1 MNQSTMVK
9 CFIRR
14 DSTTSRS
21 MLPILVTTLLLSLAT
36 STPTIPPS
44 PPSPRLLP
52 PVLAFYS
59 LQYQTQ
65 PFYQAWNHHIY
76 SKTTGYSSSASWKPP
91 SDICSSFYPQ
101 LGVYASTDKHI
112 LTTHMR
118 QLATNGVHMI
128 VVPWWLSTLEAKKQH
143 AHDGRFKNGIHAI
156 DERVPLLLEVAA
168 EHNILVTF
176 LLKDHRGRS
185 IQNVIQRL
193 NYLTMAYSYHPAVYK
208 NANNGLVLFIENIL
222 MNESN
227 LFSYTHIS
235 STTPHYK
242 ALQHHQYI
250 GYE

>member
-1 MNQSTMVK
+1 
-9 CFIRR
+9 
-14 DSTTSRS
+14 

-59 LQYQTQ
+59 LQYQ
-65 PFYQAWNHHIY
+65 QAWSHHVY
-76 SKTTGYSSSASWKPP
+76 SKSGYSSSATWKPP